1 MASVSERSPRN
12 SAGTQSDEIELDL
25 AEFIAAVFDEFPSL
39 QVTVLPLGSHHDAEL
54 LRVRPPTPVPV
65 QELLRRL
72 RHGVATEG
80 FPGKRVTHVAGGYRL
95 EIEQR
100 AERVDDSVEVDLGL
114 DLGPIRSIDPIPHV
128 AVANAL
134 RTRELRARLL
144 ESGAHN
150 YESLARGRD
159 CSVEAA
165 RQFVSR
171 ALNKHQLITVRHEE
185 RTFVPQ
191 FLLDDVL
198 DPVLEFSPVIKTLAE
213 VGERGWAAWTWLVT
227 PSSWLDG
234 KIPAEL
240 ILRGDSDA
248 VYTAV
253 ARRASN
259 AA

>member
-1 MASVSERSPRN
+1 MASVSERSSRN

-25 AEFIAAVFDEFPSL
+25 AEILAAVFDEFPSL

-54 LRVRPPTPVPV
+54 LRVRPLTPVPV

-72 RHGVATEG
+72 RHDVLTKG

-95 EIEQR
+95 QIEQR
-100 AERVDDSVEVDLGL
+100 AERADDSVEL
-114 DLGPIRSIDPIPHV
+114 DLAPIRSIDPIPHV

-150 YESLARGRD
+150 YESLAGGRD

-171 ALNKHQLITVRHEE
+171 ARNKHQLITVRHEE

-198 DPVLEFSPVIKTLAE
+198 DPVPEFSPVIKELAE